1 MRGRSVVLLVRDM
14 LTAVDKV
21 GRYTRGMDA
30 ASFAADEVIVDA
42 VIRNLEVLGEAA
54 RNVPGEVRDAHP
66 EIPWK
71 RMVGFRNIVAHV
83 YFGVDLENV
92 WKIVSENVPPVRP
105 ALEGLLEELERE
117 ERAPD
122 GRSRSDRD
130 E

>member
-14 LTAVDKV
+14 LTAIDKV

-54 RNVPGEVRDAHP
+54 RNVPGEVRNAHP

-105 ALEGLLEELERE
+105 ALEALLGELER
-117 ERAPD
+117 AGG
-122 GRSRSDRD
+122 GRSSQ
-130 E
+130 

>member
-1 MRGRSVVLLVRDM
+1 MRGRSVVLLIRDM

-21 GRYTRGMDA
+21 GRYTLGMDA

-83 YFGVDLENV
+83 YFGVDLDNV

-105 ALEGLLEELERE
+105 ALEALLEELER
-117 ERAPD
+117 AGG
-122 GRSRSDRD
+122 GRSSQ
-130 E
+130 